1 MKYGGFCFM
10 SHHNLIASAKWRLS
24 EQVKVQLSFLNICCC
39 SASLSCLTLSDPMDC
54 TTPEFL
60 VLTRSWSL
68 LKFMSIELMQSVILF
83 CSCLQSCPASESSPM
98 SQLCAL
104 GGQSIASSASASV
117 LSMNVQDWFPL
128 GLTDLI
134 SLGTLQHY
142 SSKASILQC
151 SAFFI
156 VFIVKKE
163 IKH

>member
-1 MKYGGFCFM
+1 M

-24 EQVKVQLSFLNICCC
+24 EQVKVQLSSLNVCCC

-117 LSMNVQDWFPL
+117 LSMNVQ
-128 GLTDLI
+128 
-134 SLGTLQHY
+134 
-142 SSKASILQC
+142 A
-151 SAFFI
+151 
-156 VFIVKKE
+156 
-163 IKH
+163 

>member
-24 EQVKVQLSFLNICCC
+24 EQVKVQLSSLNICCC

-83 CSCLQSCPASESSPM
+83 CSCLQSCPASGSFPI
-98 SQLCAL
+98 SQPFTW
-104 GGQSIASSASASV
+104 GGQSIGVLASTSV
-117 LSMNVQDWFPL
+117 LLVNVQDWFPL
-128 GLTDLI
+128 GWTGWI
-134 SLGTLQHY
+134 SLQ
-142 SSKASILQC
+142 SKGLSRVFSNTTVQKHQ
-151 SAFFI
+151 FFGAQLSL
-156 VFIVKKE
+156 
-163 IKH
+163 

>member
-24 EQVKVQLSFLNICCC
+24 EQVKVQLSSLNICCC

-128 GLTDLI
+128 GWTSWI
-134 SLGTLQHY
+134 SLQ
-142 SSKASILQC
+142 SKGLSRVFNTTVQKHQ
-151 SAFFI
+151 FFG
-156 VFIVKKE
+156 VQLSL
-163 IKH
+163 